1 MLPSAC
7 EDRHVTVPRDLSAGP
22 GSDGVAAA
30 DADGSSLLTS
40 AEVQPLL
47 AAAVEHAG
55 GTLVS
60 WRLQHV
66 DSQPG
71 WSTTATYSAAV
82 DWPAG
87 RRDEILGASAR
98 VGGRRGNDD
107 RATVFGDGGREV
119 AVWLY
124 PDDPDL
130 PGLRRAASVTGLAT
144 MLAEH
149 RVVPV
154 PPPPEAV
161 TLEMISYRPR
171 RRAVLKVTIE
181 GSAGGLTYFVKV
193 LREAA
198 VAPTLQR
205 HRLLLEAGFPAPV
218 VAAITPD
225 FCLVLPRVA
234 GRPLARALFDESMP
248 CSAESLVGLLD
259 ALPPAVVGLPRRPP
273 WSDAVGSYA
282 DMVASVLPAA
292 AAQLSWLVSE
302 ITTGLA
308 GIGPGSEPT
317 HGDFHEGQVFVS
329 GGMITGVVDIDTVG
343 PGRRA
348 DDLACLL
355 AHLSTVQ
362 RMSVEQAIGLNRLVN
377 LWMPVFEARVDP
389 TELRLRA
396 AAVVISLATGPYR
409 AQQPQWLAETATM
422 LNAAEALARSTS
434 H

>member
-1 MLPSAC
+1 M
-7 EDRHVTVPRDLSAGP
+7 TVPSGRTAGP
-22 GSDGVAAA
+22 ASDGGIAAV
-30 DADGSSLLTS
+30 DADGSALLTS
-40 AEVQPLL
+40 ADVQPLL

-71 WSTTATYSAAV
+71 WSTTATYAAAV
-82 DWPAG
+82 EWPTG
-87 RRDEILGASAR
+87 RRNELLGASAR

-107 RATVFGDGGREV
+107 RAVVFGDGGREV

-124 PDDPDL
+124 PEDPDL
-130 PGLRRAASVTGLAT
+130 PGLRRAASVTELST
-144 MLAEH
+144 LLAEH
-149 RVVPV
+149 QVVAA

-161 TLEMISYRPR
+161 ALEMISYRPR

-181 GSAGGLTYFVKV
+181 GPAGPQTYFVKV

-198 VAPTLQR
+198 VAPTLER
-205 HRLLLEAGFPAPV
+205 HRLLLGAGFPAPA

-225 FCLVLPRVA
+225 FCLVLPQVA
-234 GRPLARALFDESMP
+234 GRPLAQALFDESMP

-259 ALPPAVVGLPRRPP
+259 ALPPAVAGLPRRPP

-282 DMVASVLPAA
+282 EMVASALPAA
-292 AAQLSWLVSE
+292 APQLSWLVAQ

-308 GIGPGSEPT
+308 GLAPGNEPT
-317 HGDFHEGQVFVS
+317 HGDFHEGQVFVT
-329 GGMITGVVDIDTVG
+329 GGVITGVVDIDTVG

-362 RMSVEQAIGLNRLVN
+362 GMSVEQAIGLNRLVN
-377 LWMPVFEARVDP
+377 LWTPVFEARVDP

-409 AQQPQWLAETATM
+409 SQQPQWAAETATM
-422 LNAAEALARSTS
+422 LNAAEALARSAVR
-434 H
+434 

>member
-1 MLPSAC
+1 M
-7 EDRHVTVPRDLSAGP
+7 TVPSGRTAGP
-22 GSDGVAAA
+22 ASDGGIAAV
-30 DADGSSLLTS
+30 DADGSALLTS
-40 AEVQPLL
+40 ADVQPLL

-71 WSTTATYSAAV
+71 WSTTATYAAAV
-82 DWPAG
+82 DWPTG
-87 RRDEILGASAR
+87 RRTELLGASAR

-107 RATVFGDGGREV
+107 RAVVFGDGGREV

-124 PDDPDL
+124 PEDPDL
-130 PGLRRAASVTGLAT
+130 PGLRRAASVNELCTL
-144 MLAEH
+144 LAEH
-149 RVVPV
+149 QVVAA

-161 TLEMISYRPR
+161 ALEMISYRPR
-171 RRAVLKVTIE
+171 RRAVLKATIE
-181 GSAGGLTYFVKV
+181 SPAGPQTYFVKV

-198 VAPTLQR
+198 VAPTLER
-205 HRLLLEAGFPAPV
+205 HRLLLGAGLPAPA

-225 FCLVLPRVA
+225 FCLVLPQVA
-234 GRPLARALFDESMP
+234 GRPLAQALFDESMP

-259 ALPPAVVGLPRRPP
+259 ALPPAVAGLPRRPP

-282 DMVASVLPAA
+282 EMVESALPAA
-292 AAQLSWLVSE
+292 APQLSWLVNQ

-308 GIGPGSEPT
+308 GIAPGNEPT
-317 HGDFHEGQVFVS
+317 HGDFHEGQVFVT
-329 GGMITGVVDIDTVG
+329 GGLITGVVDIDTVG

-377 LWMPVFEARVDP
+377 LWTPVFEARVDP

-409 AQQPQWLAETATM
+409 SQQPQWAAETATM
-422 LNAAEALARSTS
+422 LNAAEALARSVAR
-434 H
+434 

>member
-1 MLPSAC
+1 M
-7 EDRHVTVPRDLSAGP
+7 TVPSDLTAGT
-22 GSDGVAAA
+22 GSGLGAAV
-30 DADGSSLLTS
+30 DADGSLLLTS
-40 AEVQPLL
+40 ADVQPLL

-55 GTLVS
+55 GTLIS

-71 WSTTATYSAAV
+71 SSTTATYAAAV
-82 DWPAG
+82 DWPTG
-87 RRDEILGASAR
+87 RRDELLGASAR

-107 RATVFGDGGREV
+107 RAIVFGDGGREV

-130 PGLRRAASVTGLAT
+130 PGLRRAASVTDLCT
-144 MLAEH
+144 LLVEH
-149 RVVPV
+149 KVVRT

-161 TLEMISYRPR
+161 GLEMISYRPR
-171 RRAVLKVTIE
+171 RRAVLKVTIK
-181 GSAGGLTYFVKV
+181 GPGGRQTYFVKG

-198 VAPTLQR
+198 VAPTLEQ
-205 HRLLLEAGFPAPV
+205 HRLLLGAGFPAPA
-218 VAAITPD
+218 VAAITAD

-234 GRPLARALFDESMP
+234 GRPLAEALFDEAMP

-259 ALPPAVVGLPRRPP
+259 AMPPAVVGLPRRPP
-273 WSDAVGSYA
+273 WSDAVASYA
-282 DMVASVLPAA
+282 EMVASALPAA
-292 AAQLSWLVSE
+292 APQLHWLVTQIS
-302 ITTGLA
+302 TGLA
-308 GIGPGSEPT
+308 GIAPGNEPT
-317 HGDFHEGQVFVS
+317 HGDFHEGQVFVR

-355 AHLSTVQ
+355 AHLSPVQ
-362 RMSVEQAIGLNRLVN
+362 RMSVEQAIGLNRLLN
-377 LWMPVFEARVDP
+377 LWAPVFEARVDP

-409 AQQPQWLAETATM
+409 SQQPQWAAETATM
-422 LNAAEALARSTS
+422 LNAAEALARSAAR
-434 H
+434 

>member
-1 MLPSAC
+1 M
-7 EDRHVTVPRDLSAGP
+7 TVPSGRTAGP
-22 GSDGVAAA
+22 ASDGGIAAV
-30 DADGSSLLTS
+30 DADGSALLTS
-40 AEVQPLL
+40 ADVQPLL
-47 AAAVEHAG
+47 AAAVDHAG
-55 GTLVS
+55 GALVS

-71 WSTTATYSAAV
+71 WSTTATYAAAV
-82 DWPAG
+82 DWPTG
-87 RRDEILGASAR
+87 HRNELLGASAR

-107 RATVFGDGGREV
+107 RAVVFGDGGREV

-130 PGLRRAASVTGLAT
+130 PGLRRAASVTELCT
-144 MLAEH
+144 LLAEH
-149 RVVPV
+149 QVVAA

-161 TLEMISYRPR
+161 ALEMISYRPR
-171 RRAVLKVTIE
+171 RRAVLKATIE
-181 GSAGGLTYFVKV
+181 GPAGPQTYFVKV

-198 VAPTLQR
+198 VAPTLER
-205 HRLLLEAGFPAPV
+205 HRLLLGAGFPAPA

-225 FCLVLPRVA
+225 FCLVLPRVP
-234 GRPLARALFDESMP
+234 GRPLAQALFDELMP
-248 CSAESLVGLLD
+248 CSAENLVGLLD
-259 ALPPAVVGLPRRPP
+259 ALPPAAAGLPRRPP
-273 WSDAVGSYA
+273 WSDAIGSYA
-282 DMVASVLPAA
+282 EMVASALPAA
-292 AAQLSWLVSE
+292 APQLSWLVNQ

-308 GIGPGSEPT
+308 GIAPGNEPT
-317 HGDFHEGQVFVS
+317 HGDFHEGQVFVT

-377 LWMPVFEARVDP
+377 LWTPVFEARVDP

-409 AQQPQWLAETATM
+409 SQQPQWAAETATM
-422 LNAAEALARSTS
+422 LNAAEALARSVAR
-434 H
+434 

>member
-1 MLPSAC
+1 
-7 EDRHVTVPRDLSAGP
+7 VTVPHDLSAGP
-22 GSDGVAAA
+22 AS
-30 DADGSSLLTS
+30 DGSSLLTS

-47 AAAVEHAG
+47 TTAVQHAG
-55 GTLVS
+55 GKLVS

-71 WSTTATYSAAV
+71 WSTTATYAAAV
-82 DWPAG
+82 DWPTG
-87 RRDEILGASAR
+87 RRDELLGASAR

-107 RATVFGDGGREV
+107 RAMVFGDGGREV

-130 PGLRRAASVTGLAT
+130 PGLRRAASVTGLCA
-144 MLAEH
+144 LLVEH
-149 RVVPV
+149 QVLPV

-161 TLEMISYRPR
+161 GLEMISYRPR
-171 RRAVLKVTIE
+171 RRAVLKATIT
-181 GSAGGLTYFVKV
+181 GPAGKQAYFVKV

-198 VAPTLQR
+198 VAPTLER
-205 HRLLLEAGFPAPV
+205 HRLLLGAGFPAPT

-225 FCLVLPRVA
+225 FCLVLPRVP
-234 GRPLARALFDESMP
+234 GRPLAKALFDESLP

-259 ALPPAVVGLPRRPP
+259 AMPPAVVRLPRRPP

-282 DMVASVLPAA
+282 DMIAAVLPAA
-292 AAQLSWLVSE
+292 APQLTWLVSQ
-302 ITTGLA
+302 ISAGLA
-308 GIGPGSEPT
+308 GIAPGLEAT
-317 HGDFHEGQVFVS
+317 HGDFHEGQVFVT

-362 RMSVEQAIGLNRLVN
+362 GMSADQAIGLNRLIK

-389 TELRLRA
+389 IELRLRA

-409 AQQPQWLAETATM
+409 AQQPQWAGETASM
-422 LNAAEALARSTS
+422 LNAAEALARSVVR
-434 H
+434 